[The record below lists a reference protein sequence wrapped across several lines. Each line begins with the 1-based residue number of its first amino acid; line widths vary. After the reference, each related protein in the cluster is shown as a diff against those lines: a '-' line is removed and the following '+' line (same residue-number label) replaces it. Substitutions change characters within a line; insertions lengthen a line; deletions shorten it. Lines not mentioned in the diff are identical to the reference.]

1 MRMAIVK
8 NIKELPRVKL
18 SEYVAANTL
27 ALKFDWARNIV
38 FPNVYMCGGEI
49 DLAVITPAGYLWE
62 FEIKLTLA
70 DWKADANK
78 SKWSHPSR
86 KYISRFYYAV
96 PEGMAE
102 KVPDFVPESTGL
114 IELYYNRR
122 RGDWLTNE
130 VRKATGKRGEKV
142 PDISIKKIKEKA
154 YFRYW
159 GQRWHK
165 PESKRME
172 YDGSLEDL

>member
-1 MRMAIVK
+1 MAIIR
-8 NIKELPRVKL
+8 NIEEPPRVKL
-18 SEYVAANTL
+18 SEYSAANAL
-27 ALKFDWARNIV
+27 AWSFDWSRNTV
-38 FPNVYMCGGEI
+38 FPNIYMCGGEM

-78 SKWSHPSR
+78 SKWRHPSR

-114 IELYYNRR
+114 IEFVYLKG
-122 RGDWLTNE
+122 RGEWRPSE

-142 PDISIKKIKEKA
+142 SDIMLKKIMEKA
-154 YFRYW
+154 YYRFW
-159 GQRWHK
+159 GQRWHRQQS
-165 PESKRME
+165 ELNGTE